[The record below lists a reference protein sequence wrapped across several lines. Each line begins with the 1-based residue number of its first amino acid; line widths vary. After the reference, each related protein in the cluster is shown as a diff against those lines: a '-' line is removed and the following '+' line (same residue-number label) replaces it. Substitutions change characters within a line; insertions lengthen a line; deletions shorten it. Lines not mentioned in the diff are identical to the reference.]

1 MNRPVRGCNRGRG
14 RGITPFAHGNCYPN
28 VTEFPWIT
36 IPNKKSSQEG
46 SSSTESAKDTSPHE
60 ETNLYFEIVDI
71 KWMIDP
77 WEIKDRYLHNQNFKP
92 HFDQYRYIYRA
103 NAQKYYLRRFYS

>member
-1 MNRPVRGCNRGRG
+1 MVIVIQMSLN
-14 RGITPFAHGNCYPN
+14 FHGLQSR
-28 VTEFPWIT
+28 IKSLH
-36 IPNKKSSQEG
+36 KK
-46 SSSTESAKDTSPHE
+46 TSPHE